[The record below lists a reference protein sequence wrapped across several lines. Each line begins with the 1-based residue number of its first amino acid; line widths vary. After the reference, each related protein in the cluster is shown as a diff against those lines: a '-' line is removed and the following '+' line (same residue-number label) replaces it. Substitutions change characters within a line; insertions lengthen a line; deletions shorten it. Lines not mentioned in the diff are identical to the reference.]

1 MKRFGMI
8 LALVFVLLAPVAPA
22 AAWAQLP
29 PNCSSLL
36 LVKEGQLMKLVYM
49 NSMTDQTAEMT
60 ARFKRFGWREPR
72 KGECIPERHDIGVAI
87 QPAEVRFIYTF
98 VKDGRIIPA
107 EDALDTNNP
116 FWRVADTVMYY
127 ADKHRAP
134 SLLHPPKP

>member
-8 LALVFVLLAPVAPA
+8 LALMFVLLAPA

-29 PNCSSLL
+29 SNCSSLL

-49 NSMTDQTAEMT
+49 NSMTEQTAEMT

-87 QPAEVRFIYTF
+87 QPTEVRFIYTF
-98 VKDGRIIPA
+98 VKDGRDIPA
-107 EDALDTNNP
+107 EGALDTDSP

-127 ADKHRAP
+127 GDKHCPP